1 MFEMMRQALLPAKD
15 SVELGQKPVS
25 GHQGLYYQ
33 IHVLSVKITSERR
46 RDRLSG
52 KPEWCVDQKLW

>member
-25 GHQGLYYQ
+25 GHHVLYYQ
-33 IHVLSVKITSERR
+33 IHVLSVKIPSKRR
-46 RDRLSG
+46 RDRLSE
-52 KPEWCVDQKLW
+52 KA